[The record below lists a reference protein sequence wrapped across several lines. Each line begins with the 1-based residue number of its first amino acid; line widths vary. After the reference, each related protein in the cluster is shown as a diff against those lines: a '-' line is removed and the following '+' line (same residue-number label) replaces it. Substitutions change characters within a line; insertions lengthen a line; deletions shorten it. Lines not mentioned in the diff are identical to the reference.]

1 MGWAEC
7 SAWPRPDIFA
17 HVTTRPIQR
26 AQAVRT
32 FLATVAC
39 GALPPLIAVFTTD
52 KLPLHEAINSR
63 HVALFDFLFRWL
75 THLADGLVPTAI
87 AIALL
92 LWKDLRSGLMVGLS
106 AGLSAIVVQFLKRS
120 VFRLDR
126 PAEFLDAMPALDLV
140 AGVDLH
146 HHFSFPSGHS
156 TAAFSTALAL
166 AVIIGRT
173 GYAFA
178 FALLACLIA
187 FTRVYLSQHFTEDVL
202 AGAALGCLTALGVYA
217 LLYRGRFSEGPWLDR
232 SLLRT

>member
-1 MGWAEC
+1 
-7 SAWPRPDIFA
+7 
-17 HVTTRPIQR
+17 VTTRPIQR

-146 HHFSFPSGHS
+146 HHFSFPSGHG